1 MMDTLSAMEA
11 TGVGFQGTI
20 LIYPP
25 LPGSGET
32 EPHATPLFTCLPCVT
47 HPPARITTPTQL
59 PSFPRPSCSFLTIDS
74 YCKENMINFLS
85 FHILSNLF
93 GHKLFT

>member
-32 EPHATPLFTCLPCVT
+32 EPHATPLALLACPV
-47 HPPARITTPTQL
+47 
-59 PSFPRPSCSFLTIDS
+59 
-74 YCKENMINFLS
+74 
-85 FHILSNLF
+85 
-93 GHKLFT
+93 